1 MANSEKLLK
10 LLSGIIESG
19 VLTSQDLKKE
29 IVSNIKFQT
38 ENIIEKLKLVPRE
51 EFEILK
57 KMVQKLLIEN
67 KKLKKNNNISRK
79 LKKKV
84 RVRKK
89 TLKKS

>member
-57 KMVQKLLIEN
+57 KIVAKQEKEI
-67 KKLKKNNNISRK
+67 KN
-79 LKKKV
+79 LKKK
-84 RVRKK
+84 RVKIKK
-89 TLKKS
+89 VKKS

>member
-29 IVSNIKFQT
+29 IISNIKFQT
-38 ENIIEKLKLVPRE
+38 ENIIEKLRLVPRE

-57 KMVQKLLIEN
+57 KIVAKQEKEI
-67 KKLKKNNNISRK
+67 KN
-79 LKKKV
+79 LKKK
-84 RVRKK
+84 RAKIKK
-89 TLKKS
+89 VKKS

>member
-29 IVSNIKFQT
+29 IISNIKFQT

-57 KMVQKLLIEN
+57 KIVAKQEKEI
-67 KKLKKNNNISRK
+67 KN
-79 LKKKV
+79 LKKK
-84 RVRKK
+84 RVKIKK
-89 TLKKS
+89 VKKS

>member
-29 IVSNIKFQT
+29 IISNIKFQT
-38 ENIIEKLKLVPRE
+38 ENIIEKLRLVPRE

-57 KMVQKLLIEN
+57 KIVAKQEKEI
-67 KKLKKNNNISRK
+67 KN
-79 LKKKV
+79 LKKK
-84 RVRKK
+84 KEGED
-89 TLKKS
+89 

>member
-38 ENIIEKLKLVPRE
+38 ENIIEKLRLVPRE

-57 KMVQKLLIEN
+57 KIVAKQEKEI
-67 KKLKKNNNISRK
+67 KN
-79 LKKKV
+79 LKKK
-84 RVRKK
+84 RG
-89 TLKKS
+89 

>member
-29 IVSNIKFQT
+29 IISNIKFQT
-38 ENIIEKLKLVPRE
+38 ENIIEKLRLVPRE

-57 KMVQKLLIEN
+57 KIVAKQEKEI
-67 KKLKKNNNISRK
+67 KN
-79 LKKKV
+79 LKKKK
-84 RVRKK
+84 RVKIKK
-89 TLKKS
+89 AKKS